1 MTGTMQA
8 VVKTAAAAGSIAMQT
23 LPIPQPG
30 PREILVRVKAAAVC
44 GTDVHIRR
52 WNPWA
57 QARMNPPVV
66 IGHEFS
72 GEVVETGSEVRT
84 VRVGDR
90 VSAESHIPCNTC
102 PICHEGNRHVC
113 PNTRCIGVHQDGC
126 FAQYIVIP
134 EEIAF
139 VYNDSSL
146 PWEQL
151 ALMEPLGVA
160 VHGITD
166 VPLAA
171 KTVAIIGAGPL
182 GQMFVYNDSSLP
194 WEQLA
199 LMEPLGVAVHGIT
212 DVPLAAKTVAIIGA
226 GPLGQMG
233 ILTAR
238 LTGAARVIVLE
249 PDRKR
254 AALAEKLGADHVI
267 DPLSEDPVAA
277 VKALTGGF
285 GPHVAVDFSG
295 SQAGLAAAMQYLR
308 PEGQLTCVALPDQ
321 PVSVSISDFGYRG
334 CSIRGIA
341 GRRMYENWEEIRGL
355 LDRGLDLSPIVTHRL
370 PLQEFA
376 QGLDLTEQGACGK
389 CILLP

>member
-90 VSAESHIPCNTC
+90 VSAESHIPCNIC

-182 GQMFVYNDSSLP
+182 GQM
-194 WEQLA
+194 
-199 LMEPLGVAVHGIT
+199 
-212 DVPLAAKTVAIIGA
+212 
-226 GPLGQMG
+226 G

-254 AALAEKLGADHVI
+254 AALAETLGADHVI